1 MRGKRTIALA
11 LSAIMV
17 LSPLSACS
25 QPPVDQEV
33 EEEMTRGEVET
44 NEGSFITAEYVDDGI
59 YTVTITEDD
68 LITDE
73 EVAEEVD
80 QIVTADQVE
89 QAIPDE
95 EMTRELYVHESGG
108 EVEEVVSEEVV
119 VEEDDAEKTADEAD
133 DEVTDETK
141 NEEVVED
148 KAETEDEEAV
158 DDQSKA
164 KDEAWSLA
172 SVVIDDVSVV
182 YNYVFVTREA
192 SESETDDQPDEEEAV
207 TEDEDYVEPEIEV
220 ETFSAEVTDV
230 WNNVCASNH
239 EHRDHRV

>member
-1 MRGKRTIALA
+1 MLA
-11 LSAIMV
+11 ATME

-33 EEEMTRGEVET
+33 EEEMARGEVET

-68 LITDE
+68 LITGE
-73 EVAEEVD
+73 EVAEDVDRIVTVD
-80 QIVTADQVE
+80 QAE

-95 EMTRELYVHESGG
+95 EMTRDLYVQESDG
-108 EVEEVVSEEVV
+108 EVEEAVSEEVV

-172 SVVIDDVSVV
+172 SVGIDDVSVV
-182 YNYVFVTREA
+182 YNYAFVTRDA
-192 SESETDDQPDEEEAV
+192 PESETDDRPDEEEVV

-230 WNNVCASNH
+230 WNNVCVKPRA
-239 EHRDHRV
+239 

>member
-1 MRGKRTIALA
+1 MA

-68 LITDE
+68 LITGE
-73 EVAEEVD
+73 EVAEDVD
-80 QIVTADQVE
+80 RIVTADQVE

-119 VEEDDAEKTADEAD
+119 VEEDDAEKD
-133 DEVTDETK
+133 
-141 NEEVVED
+141 
-148 KAETEDEEAV
+148 
-158 DDQSKA
+158 
-164 KDEAWSLA
+164 
-172 SVVIDDVSVV
+172 
-182 YNYVFVTREA
+182 R
-192 SESETDDQPDEEEAV
+192 
-207 TEDEDYVEPEIEV
+207 
-220 ETFSAEVTDV
+220 
-230 WNNVCASNH
+230 
-239 EHRDHRV
+239 R